1 MMIQPHSSTS
11 TSPSPSLGKIAMLTG
26 KAQRRTEQLREI
38 DWSAGVLVPGSVRPA
53 VYVDM
58 VSQLYW
64 AERVALEVLERMRR
78 ELPEAEAGAFLAT
91 QVDDEARHAAL
102 YLEYLQRLGE
112 LAPRDPGLG
121 EVFHA
126 AMQWN
131 GPAWGRV
138 VALNVMMEHEAL
150 HQQKRRIATLP
161 CPLFKQVNRQI
172 ADDESR
178 HAAFGVLY
186 LEHAVPRAEEGEK
199 AEVMRWLGQLWGLW
213 QQANRGRYQAEGEEV
228 LRLDAEELAHRG
240 RRVTATLASL
250 GLGSQHA
257 QHAQHAPAP
266 AKM

>member
-1 MMIQPHSSTS
+1 MMIQPSFSSPS
-11 TSPSPSLGKIAMLTG
+11 SPSLPSSLAKIASLTG
-26 KAQRRTEQLREI
+26 KAQRRTAELRDL
-38 DWSAGVLVPGSVRPA
+38 DWSAAVQLPEGVRA
-53 VYVDM
+53 EVYVDM

-78 ELPEAEAGAFLAT
+78 ELPEAEASAFLAT
-91 QVDDEARHAAL
+91 QSDDEARHAAI
-102 YLEYLQRLGE
+102 YLAYLQRLGE

-121 EVFHA
+121 EVFDA

-186 LEHAVPRAEEGEK
+186 LEHAVPRAADDEK

-213 QQANRGRYQAEGEEV
+213 QKANHGRYQAEGEEV
-228 LRLDAEELAHRG
+228 LRLDTDELEHRG
-240 RRVTATLASL
+240 RRVSATLAAL
-250 GLGSQHA
+250 GLDG
-257 QHAQHAPAP
+257 
-266 AKM
+266 